1 MENAMTYNRLILL
14 SGVLMILFLSPTLT
28 QAASIIMDPDQP
40 METRVQDL
48 IGQLTLEEKVSLL
61 TYDAAAVPR
70 LGIPK
75 YNYWGEALHG
85 VAWAGKATVFPQAI
99 GMAATFDD
107 ALLGRV
113 ATAISDEARAK
124 FNLAQ
129 AAGNTARYRGLT
141 F

>member
-1 MENAMTYNRLILL
+1 MTYNRLILL

-28 QAASIIMDPDQP
+28 QAASIFMDPDQP

-61 TYDAAAVPR
+61 SYDAAAVPR

-85 VAWAGKATVFPQAI
+85 VARAGKATVFPQAI